1 MNYSLYKI
9 YLDVHK
15 TTVQTVLHVKRNDT
29 GRKIIIGL
37 TSGGKAYPITDECI
51 AVFRAKKPD
60 GTVLYNHCDIEDDL
74 ITYELTAQTSA
85 SEGLMDCEVTLYGTS
100 EFRPVGGEIAPEWK
114 PNTYFD
120 ELHDITTEK
129 PSDWDTNWTRYYE
142 NAIQLTSPRFEI
154 LVDDAVQTDDE
165 IESKNEFSELLSAL
179 ARLAGI
185 ELNERT
191 RERNEADRRSAELE
205 RVRNELIRIENEN
218 KRIENEA
225 KRSGLYVRYSFYD
238 DGHDMTLTHN
248 AGQDFIGI
256 LTAKEPSDNYK
267 DYTWSYFPSN
277 LYDVIIHIINNSH
290 EEELIDMLKTN
301 ISEYASRIGFNGW
314 YVDDNYILGD
324 NVALTKDGRVFLDA
338 LHFNNTEED
347 ITHSDFFKTTK
358 DIEEDYSHDYYGAA
372 VKFKNSNGND
382 VPTKEWVQQYVA
394 QHGGGSSSSMTLD
407 LIDIENES
415 SVSDFTLIKDSL

>member
-60 GTVLYNHCDIEDDL
+60 GTVLYNHCDIEDNL

-100 EFRPVGGEIAPEWK
+100 EFRTVGGDTAPEWK

-129 PSDWDTNWTRYYE
+129 PSDWETNWHDYFE

-191 RERNEADRRSAELE
+191 RERNEADRKSAELE

-218 KRIENEA
+218 KRIENES
-225 KRSGLYVRYSFYD
+225 KRTGLYVRYSFWD
-238 DGHDMTLTHN
+238 DGHDMTDFHY

-256 LTAKEPSDNYK
+256 YTGKQASESYT

-290 EEELIDMLKTN
+290 EEELIDTERTDLAEYAADTGINGWK
-301 ISEYASRIGFNGW
+301 ISEGEIGGEGRVRLDTLMFNGTDRDLT
-314 YVDDNYILGD
+314 YDDIVSG
-324 NVALTKDGRVFLDA
+324 KS
-338 LHFNNTEED
+338 TEN
-347 ITHSDFFKTTK
+347 IT
-358 DIEEDYSHDYYGAA
+358 EDYSSDDYGKA

-382 VPTKEWVQQYVA
+382 VTTKEWVMNYVA
-394 QHGGGSSSSMTLD
+394 AHGGSGVPELMVEFVDASPDTFSATYAVMKPS
-407 LIDIENES
+407 I
-415 SVSDFTLIKDSL
+415 